1 MQEQQQQH
9 RIDFN
14 TKAAS
19 VYYAREHLVEIHS
32 FAPQS
37 DGRME
42 SSVYNKSE
50 SIVHVGAKW
59 SVCGPFEFANVTP
72 AKSTMYRSKLNVL
85 IPAVRI

>member
-1 MQEQQQQH
+1 MQQQQH
-9 RIDFN
+9 QYDYN

-19 VYYAREHLVEIHS
+19 VYYAHEHLVEIHS

-42 SSVYNKSE
+42 SSVYSE
-50 SIVHVGAKW
+50 FETIVHVGAKR
-59 SVCGPFEFANVTP
+59 SVCGPFEVANVTP
-72 AKSTMYRSKLNVL
+72 VESTMYLSKLNVL